1 MINSPLS
8 AHATR
13 IYVPVLFYCKRDG
26 RDVTNVGWNEMD
38 VAVRLD
44 YRWAVLSLRDVFREA
59 MVTDKVMHTRA
70 SAEEPVN
77 TIAQGRPVMRLI
89 L

>member
-1 MINSPLS
+1 
-8 AHATR
+8 
-13 IYVPVLFYCKRDG
+13 
-26 RDVTNVGWNEMD
+26 MD